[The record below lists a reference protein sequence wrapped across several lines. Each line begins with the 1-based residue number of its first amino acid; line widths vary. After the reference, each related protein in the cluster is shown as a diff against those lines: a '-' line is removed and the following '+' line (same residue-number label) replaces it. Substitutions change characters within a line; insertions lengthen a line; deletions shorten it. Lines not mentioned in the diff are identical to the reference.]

1 MIGPGSRSI
10 LLDRAI
16 IKESNR
22 VPCLWLLWGCP
33 SAVLLGVQTP
43 VLLSSYW
50 LATVLVYS
58 AELEEA
64 HVDQTGCRPL
74 SLLLYFL
81 VHHTAPSLVLILL
94 NPMWV
99 FSSGHLTIWG
109 VGMATGQPTS
119 CQAKHPHQSKAP
131 LPTWR
136 DLGLPQYLWRA
147 ASNFLIWCIVSMHCI
162 LCSIKDGCFAR
173 QYWRGGVEN
182 DLKYVT
188 ASFTL
193 MEYFTE
199 SMSFAE
205 KWCCPQLTDAWVVSS
220 SPPSLF

>member
-1 MIGPGSRSI
+1 MFICCAIGSPDSCPAPLLLAGHSTCVLRWVGRGTRRS
-10 LLDRAI
+10 DR
-16 IKESNR
+16 
-22 VPCLWLLWGCP
+22 LP
-33 SAVLLGVQTP
+33 S
-43 VLLSSYW
+43 
-50 LATVLVYS
+50 
-58 AELEEA
+58 
-64 HVDQTGCRPL
+64 L

-81 VHHTAPSLVLILL
+81 VHHIAPSLVLFLL

-99 FSSGHLTIWG
+99 FSSGQLTIWG
-109 VGMATGQPTS
+109 VGW
-119 CQAKHPHQSKAP
+119 P
-131 LPTWR
+131 LASPPR

-162 LCSIKDGCFAR
+162 LCILCSIKDGCFAR

-182 DLKYVT
+182 DFKYVT

-193 MEYFTE
+193 RDYFTE

>member
-1 MIGPGSRSI
+1 MSICCAIGSPDSCPALLLLAGHSTCVLRWVGRGTRRS
-10 LLDRAI
+10 DR
-16 IKESNR
+16 
-22 VPCLWLLWGCP
+22 LP
-33 SAVLLGVQTP
+33 SP
-43 VLLSSYW
+43 VL
-50 LATVLVYS
+50 A
-58 AELEEA
+58 
-64 HVDQTGCRPL
+64 
-74 SLLLYFL
+74 SLLPRTP
-81 VHHTAPSLVLILL
+81 HRSLSCSYSYKPNVS
-94 NPMWV
+94 
-99 FSSGHLTIWG
+99 FFFRSSNNLRCW
-109 VGMATGQPTS
+109 MATCQPTS

>member
-81 VHHTAPSLVLILL
+81 VHHTAPSLVLILI
-94 NPMWV
+94 NSIRV
-99 FSSGHLTIWG
+99 FSSDHLTIWG
-109 VGMATGQPTS
+109 VGWPLASPPAAKPSTLTKAKLPFLPDETLDFLNTS
-119 CQAKHPHQSKAP
+119 DARHLIFLFDALLVCTAYYAYYAVSK
-131 LPTWR
+131 T
-136 DLGLPQYLWRA
+136 
-147 ASNFLIWCIVSMHCI
+147 
-162 LCSIKDGCFAR
+162 AR

-182 DLKYVT
+182 DFEYVT

-193 MEYFTE
+193 RDYFTE